1 MRECLCLFLR
11 VLLFPLKSVVDY
23 SSPLTHSLTHSL
35 LSRRI
40 YADNLFVFTITMTFA
55 LVAPLILP
63 FALAFFVGAA
73 VVYKRM
79 LLFVYEPEF
88 ESCGTFWPKTYRRM
102 VAALYFMQL
111 ALLCVLITNEAFK
124 EVAWLAPLPLLTLL
138 GSLVITRSYKDAA
151 AHLPL
156 SVAMEMDEMNK
167 TWGET
172 YNFLN
177 HSYIQPALQ
186 PLGKRDGVPRPRPP
200 PQYTPPPTAAA
211 AAATPVLAPAA
222 AASAG
227 AVEEGPGVIHID
239 VGGKGTSS
247 SDRASGETKEAV
259 EGEDGEGGGG
269 G

>member
-1 MRECLCLFLR
+1 
-11 VLLFPLKSVVDY
+11 
-23 SSPLTHSLTHSL
+23 
-35 LSRRI
+35 
-40 YADNLFVFTITMTFA
+40 MTFA

-186 PLGKRDGVPRPRPP
+186 PLEKRDGVPRLRPP
-200 PQYTPPPTAAA
+200 PQYTPPPTTAAA
-211 AAATPVLAPAA
+211 APAAPAPAPAPAPVPVPAPAAVGAAAA

-227 AVEEGPGVIHID
+227 VVAEAPGIIRID
-239 VGGKGTSS
+239 VGGKGTPSME
-247 SDRASGETKEAV
+247 RASGETKEEV
-259 EGEDGEGGGG
+259 EGEAGEGGGG
-269 G
+269 RLEGGDGGS